1 MEYSFGSKHEGGNGV
16 LNRNKLFLLTLTIIS
31 AILIVFIYKQFV
43 EEKPKVTFVLRTLD
57 NQYWRIIQAGVERG
71 CKDFGIDGKVIAPK
85 NGTATEQLK
94 MLDNVLKEHP
104 DVLVVSPAISP
115 DIILKLDEFVKKNIP
130 VLLIDTDEPWENKT
144 AYIGTNNVELG
155 RKAGIFM
162 ASMLQPR
169 DKVALIG
176 RESSV
181 EGERI
186 KGAKASLEAAGIKIE
201 AETSK
206 ISVEDK
212 DQDQKVIKILKTLFQ
227 QHPDLKGVVTSTDYL
242 AIPVVNV
249 LKEQGLTMPVTGA
262 DGISKM
268 VELVEKGDVTGT
280 IAQNP
285 YDMGYL
291 SVQAALQVTKGEK
304 IKRNIDSGI
313 DIITEDNAKQ
323 KLDFLNTVLK

>member
-1 MEYSFGSKHEGGNGV
+1 M